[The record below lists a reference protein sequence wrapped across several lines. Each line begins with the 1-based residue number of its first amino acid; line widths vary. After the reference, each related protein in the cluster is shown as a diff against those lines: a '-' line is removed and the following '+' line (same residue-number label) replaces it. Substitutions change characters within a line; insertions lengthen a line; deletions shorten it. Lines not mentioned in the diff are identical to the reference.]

1 MHRRPVNWMDN
12 PNAERVK
19 RVHQLAGRSAVR
31 SRHRKFLAEGPQS
44 ATEAIRAHLGLLE
57 LSAAA
62 ALHWPKD
69 QTVAEVYFTTR
80 LKTVE
85 PELYGLVMSLND
97 TVFVAETSDPVMQKM
112 SDAVAHQNIIAVV
125 NMPSEDLTY
134 DSKARLVA
142 ALVRVQDPG
151 NAGTI
156 IRAADAA
163 GADYVVATAET
174 VDVYNPK
181 TVRSTAG
188 SLFHVPVYSKID
200 LAEFNTRFQGQVL
213 AADGYGTM
221 RLDNVDQQMLQK
233 PTVWLFGN
241 EAQGLSKIELT
252 LAKHRVAVPLYGLA
266 ESLNVATAATICLYS
281 SAMAQQHQ

>member
-1 MHRRPVNWMDN
+1 
-12 PNAERVK
+12 
-19 RVHQLAGRSAVR
+19 
-31 SRHRKFLAEGPQS
+31 
-44 ATEAIRAHLGLLE
+44 
-57 LSAAA
+57 
-62 ALHWPKD
+62 KD

-163 GADYVVATAET
+163 GADY
-174 VDVYNPK
+174 
-181 TVRSTAG
+181 
-188 SLFHVPVYSKID
+188 
-200 LAEFNTRFQGQVL
+200 
-213 AADGYGTM
+213 
-221 RLDNVDQQMLQK
+221 
-233 PTVWLFGN
+233 
-241 EAQGLSKIELT
+241 
-252 LAKHRVAVPLYGLA
+252 
-266 ESLNVATAATICLYS
+266 
-281 SAMAQQHQ
+281 